1 MTPLA
6 QIVHVFRND
15 LRRMQWPLIAFAAVL
30 GVVAALGADNTPL
43 LGSGAVPMAA
53 VFAGMLLMALL
64 VQDQSPSA
72 TDASWRVLPLSPAA
86 VFAAKLLVLATV
98 LVIGGVAEWL
108 ALVRFDVPAADAASL
123 TAITLWPYLNWLL
136 SAALV
141 ASFTRGIR
149 GFVAALILTPIG
161 LVIVGL
167 LFEQIT
173 TTMGVSFDSTPA
185 HYRWLSIAALVAAP
199 LVVGSVYLC
208 VLPLCATRLLAV
220 GTSFALLV
228 ALVGVGSTAT
238 FADDGHAVRTR
249 TAVRSGRVAGN
260 AVAVLDTLRPALSVR
275 MLSGGADS
283 GDVVLD
289 VAIEAAPDVAAND
302 STIRSF
308 PRRNAREILD
318 TGALELL
325 FPDGSTHHTPIGE
338 QFVLDVRIAAEF
350 GDTTP
355 RGTPT
360 MVTGASRTE
369 FSASSTASV
378 EIARVDPSRESY
390 GGLPVSLVLAEPAH
404 VPETPLAWPRRA
416 PSHARLRVVGLT
428 VAQRT
433 ALAAGTVRARVRG
446 SGRSIPP
453 RVSARF
459 AVSANT
465 KGRVDQRPGLRV
477 TVSDTVRAGGARDGP
492 TATRAKRLTISM
504 IDGLHDRLQPA
515 LGIGNVSARAELMVL
530 DTAGGVVERVRAGA
544 AFGQTGAL
552 LLPGI
557 ATWIAR
563 YVLPISDDGRP
574 YSRTRRTALGPGAEI
589 MMVSWERGTGRRI
602 ESQLATV
609 GRDSVPR

>member
-199 LVVGSVYLC
+199 WWS
-208 VLPLCATRLLAV
+208 AV
-220 GTSFALLV
+220 STSACC
-228 ALVGVGSTAT
+228 
-238 FADDGHAVRTR
+238 H
-249 TAVRSGRVAGN
+249 SGQPGCW
-260 AVAVLDTLRPALSVR
+260 PW
-275 MLSGGADS
+275 
-283 GDVVLD
+283 
-289 VAIEAAPDVAAND
+289 
-302 STIRSF
+302 
-308 PRRNAREILD
+308 
-318 TGALELL
+318 
-325 FPDGSTHHTPIGE
+325 
-338 QFVLDVRIAAEF
+338 
-350 GDTTP
+350 
-355 RGTPT
+355 
-360 MVTGASRTE
+360 
-369 FSASSTASV
+369 
-378 EIARVDPSRESY
+378 
-390 GGLPVSLVLAEPAH
+390 EPASH
-404 VPETPLAWPRRA
+404 CWWHWSAWDRRR
-416 PSHARLRVVGLT
+416 RLRT
-428 VAQRT
+428 T
-433 ALAAGTVRARVRG
+433 AMRYARAR
-446 SGRSIPP
+446 P
-453 RVSARF
+453 
-459 AVSANT
+459 
-465 KGRVDQRPGLRV
+465 
-477 TVSDTVRAGGARDGP
+477 
-492 TATRAKRLTISM
+492 
-504 IDGLHDRLQPA
+504 
-515 LGIGNVSARAELMVL
+515 
-530 DTAGGVVERVRAGA
+530 
-544 AFGQTGAL
+544 
-552 LLPGI
+552 
-557 ATWIAR
+557 
-563 YVLPISDDGRP
+563 
-574 YSRTRRTALGPGAEI
+574 
-589 MMVSWERGTGRRI
+589 
-602 ESQLATV
+602 
-609 GRDSVPR
+609 